1 YFLACFH
8 EDDNLLTR
16 ATREVVRAHLE
27 GRDGLKLAELSMA
40 LRELPVISIRKY
52 ALEHGFAFF
61 WRSLQ
66 LSNAGFDTI
75 CDDIESL
82 IQEFKTLHY
91 AIMKLSQTGDEAL
104 ASPVFEKLDM
114 LDAMERSLKRRL
126 AQTYRVWC
134 DTRGLLHAPRHDVE
148 DAVA

>member
-1 YFLACFH
+1 
-8 EDDNLLTR
+8 
-16 ATREVVRAHLE
+16 
-27 GRDGLKLAELSMA
+27 
-40 LRELPVISIRKY
+40 
-52 ALEHGFAFF
+52 
-61 WRSLQ
+61 
-66 LSNAGFDTI
+66 
-75 CDDIESL
+75 
-82 IQEFKTLHY
+82 EFKTLHY